1 MDFPI
6 MPAFY
11 RFPKEAAIIGR
22 LLAGYG
28 ELEFDLCNCLAAILD
43 EAPSIVR
50 TTRAAR
56 TLFRI
61 RGEEARIQIADSLM
75 REKYEAAGLLAAYE
89 ETIVAMQWCRRV
101 RNQYAHCHWVDSEAT
116 GLQFVQLDKAAK
128 RSDPQMMLTKRSLNE
143 TLLTEQEEFF
153 GYTDQ
158 CLSYLSKEYQKR
170 EGKIASQPWTAPQ
183 GKVPPL
189 AYIGEER

>member
-1 MDFPI
+1 MDFNI
-6 MPAFY
+6 MPAFLK
-11 RFPKEAAIIGR
+11 FPKEAAIIGR

-43 EAPSIVR
+43 EAPPIIR
-50 TTRAAR
+50 ATRAAR

-75 REKYEAAGLLAAYE
+75 REKYEAADLLAAYE
-89 ETIVAMQWCRRV
+89 ETISDVQWCRRL
-101 RNQYAHCHWVDSEAT
+101 RNQYAHCHWTTSET
-116 GLQFVQLDKAAK
+116 ELQFVQLDKAAK
-128 RSDPQMMLTKRSLNE
+128 RSDPKMMLKKRSISE
-143 TLLTEQEEFF
+143 TLLIEQEDFF
-153 GYTDQ
+153 AYTDE
-158 CLSYLSKEYQKR
+158 CLWYLSKEYEKR
-170 EGKIASQPWTAPQ
+170 EGKIASQPWRAPQ